1 MPVTEQ
7 ADVARL
13 LFSEASHPHCVGFS
27 LLQRFCQRPKSGD
40 GVKAHSPRQGQGLQ
54 DAEDE
59 RQSLLVPLKGKQYG
73 GRRVRDKRQTQRGS
87 GKLKCTYPKDRTQGE
102 CKTQLERERKKY
114 LLNTATTWRKNL
126 GTFII
131 LGKFT
136 APIKLQRSACE
147 HPVTTRVLHVV
158 ALTPPQCP
166 CTAEE
171 LKPQ

>member
-1 MPVTEQ
+1 MPSAGRVHADRLLCCEASSMSVTEQ

-27 LLQRFCQRPKSGD
+27 LLQWLCQRPKSGD

-87 GKLKCTYPKDRTQGE
+87 GKLKCTLTQ
-102 CKTQLERERKKY
+102 KTEHRV
-114 LLNTATTWRKNL
+114 
-126 GTFII
+126 
-131 LGKFT
+131 
-136 APIKLQRSACE
+136 SAK
-147 HPVTTRVLHVV
+147 HS
-158 ALTPPQCP
+158 
-166 CTAEE
+166 
-171 LKPQ
+171 